1 MLSLPSV
8 KTYEVT
14 MTCEAPASMYFRA
27 LEGLM
32 PPPTCRGHG
41 NSKKSVPDYIYYV
54 KSLYA
59 VILRM
64 VFLHVLKSQC
74 PIGFTI

>member
-1 MLSLPSV
+1 MVYGVGFTYLAMLSLPSV

-32 PPPTCRGHG
+32 PPPTCRVHG
-41 NSKKSVPDYIYYV
+41 NSKKVSALLHL
-54 KSLYA
+54 LY
-59 VILRM
+59 
-64 VFLHVLKSQC
+64 
-74 PIGFTI
+74 

>member
-1 MLSLPSV
+1 MLSVPSV

-14 MTCEAPASMYFRA
+14 ITCEAPAFMYFRA

-41 NSKKSVPDYIYYV
+41 NSKKSVP
-54 KSLYA
+54 
-59 VILRM
+59 
-64 VFLHVLKSQC
+64 
-74 PIGFTI
+74 